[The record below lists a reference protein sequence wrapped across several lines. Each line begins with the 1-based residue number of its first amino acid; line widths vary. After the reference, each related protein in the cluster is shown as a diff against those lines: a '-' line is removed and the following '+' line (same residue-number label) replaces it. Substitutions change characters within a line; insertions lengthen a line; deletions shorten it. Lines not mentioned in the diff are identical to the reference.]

1 MNAINVIAPY
11 KYLDMWV
18 FDDARFGLIQEP
30 FVSGADT
37 LIDHA
42 VAAIPSAENGFIMLF
57 SAAAFPGCQI
67 RLEWRRSDMGGNWYY
82 EPALEME
89 AWFCPA
95 LYKYFDQAP
104 HELFVQ
110 VKPKAHGTKPS
121 H

>member
-30 FVSGADT
+30 FVSGTDI

-42 VAAIPSAENGFIMLF
+42 VATIPGAENGFIMLF
-57 SAAAFPGCQI
+57 AASAFPGYQV

-82 EPALEME
+82 ESALELE
-89 AWFCPA
+89 SWLCPA
-95 LYKYFDQAP
+95 LYHYFDQAP
-104 HELFVQ
+104 RELFVQ
-110 VKPKAHGTKPS
+110 VRPKSARA
-121 H
+121 